1 MNFSFKMLIK
11 QLTDKL
17 ITAVKNKDKE
27 SINTIRLILAAIKD
41 KEIALRSEDKNKKIS
56 EEVIFNILK
65 NMIKQRNESIYLY
78 KKGNRPELVD
88 KEEKEINIIQKCLPK
103 QLDENAS
110 KKICEEVIGKL
121 KAKDMSDM
129 GKVMT
134 EIKNHKSS
142 TQIDMTKASSYVKII
157 LSS

>member
-65 NMIKQRNESIYLY
+65 NILH
-78 KKGNRPELVD
+78 
-88 KEEKEINIIQKCLPK
+88 II
-103 QLDENAS
+103 
-110 KKICEEVIGKL
+110 
-121 KAKDMSDM
+121 
-129 GKVMT
+129 
-134 EIKNHKSS
+134 
-142 TQIDMTKASSYVKII
+142 
-157 LSS
+157 